1 VVASP
6 VAAVLQ
12 LPLLQLSPPSFLLR
26 RASSF
31 FPPPELC
38 GPFVAW
44 ALLFPLPLLLLLVGV
59 LVLLVE
65 VKARGWLDPS

>member
-1 VVASP
+1 MVASP

-12 LPLLQLSPPSFLLR
+12 LPLLQLAPLSFLLR
-26 RASSF
+26 RASSLF
-31 FPPPELC
+31 RSPELC

-65 VKARGWLDPS
+65 AKARRWLDPS